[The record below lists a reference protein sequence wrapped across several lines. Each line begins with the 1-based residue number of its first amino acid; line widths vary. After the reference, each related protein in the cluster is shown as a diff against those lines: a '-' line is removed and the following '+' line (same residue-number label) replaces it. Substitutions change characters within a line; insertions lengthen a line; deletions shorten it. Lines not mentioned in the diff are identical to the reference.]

1 MLKTMMEMLS
11 SNLSLL
17 LIPAMSLIS
26 ISIIS
31 CQSSVD
37 WRRHGWRGQCWRG
50 CKEYF
55 PFFLPSYN
63 TLPMWVSLW
72 NKSLFY
78 LRHKD
83 RYWRFWWKHW
93 WRYLVKHQTS
103 GVTGERLAPVALL
116 FGYIWRYLIS
126 QIFVIGDIRYRRYL
140 ISEISGA
147 TGAWA
152 RFAPA
157 LLLGGSSL
165 HCSN

>member
-37 WRRHGWRGQCWRG
+37 WRRHGWRGQCWRC

-63 TLPMWVSLW
+63 ALPMWVSLW
-72 NKSLFY
+72 NKSLFD

-93 WRYLVKHQTS
+93 WRYLVETPNQWCYWRKTCTS
-103 GVTGERLAPVALL
+103 CPPLW
-116 FGYIWRYLIS
+116 IYLEIS
-126 QIFVIGDIRYRRYL
+126 DISDICYRRYL

-157 LLLGGSSL
+157 LLLNGSSL
-165 HCSN
+165 H